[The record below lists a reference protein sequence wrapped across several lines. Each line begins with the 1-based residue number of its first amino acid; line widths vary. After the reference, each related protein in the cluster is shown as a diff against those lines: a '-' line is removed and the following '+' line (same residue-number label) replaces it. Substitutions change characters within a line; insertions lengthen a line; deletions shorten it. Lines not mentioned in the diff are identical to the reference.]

1 MIIRLDNPSL
11 ISMVLDNKEF
21 NLTSTTKNKYYIK
34 HWNKLR
40 NPKVTL
46 NR

>member
-1 MIIRLDNPSL
+1 MIRLDNPSL

-40 NPKVTL
+40 NPKPKS